1 MRANGRKPKPFTHQ
15 HVLRYALAL
24 TLVTAA
30 VVALAVGVD
39 RPKRTRFVADPVRPS
54 LDEVRP
60 I

>member
-1 MRANGRKPKPFTHQ
+1 
-15 HVLRYALAL
+15 VLRYALAL